1 MAELLRCKE
10 LGALNGINHGFFTR
24 KGGVSKDPLY
34 ASLNC
39 GFGSGDKTGNVAKNR
54 DRVTIALGV
63 GPEQLITPYQTH
75 SADVAIASNPWAHKD
90 APKADAIV
98 TKTKKLAIAIL
109 TADCTPVLFA
119 DEKAGVIG
127 AAHAGWRGA
136 IGGILEATI
145 DAMVAQGAKRG
156 DIRAAI
162 GPCLN
167 QPNYEVGP
175 EFIKE
180 FNDKD
185 PEYLEFFGQDEASQG
200 TYFNLPGFVIHRI
213 EGAGLKKISGSG
225 VCTYENE
232 SKFFSY
238 RRNTHQKLK
247 DYGRQISAIVLT

>member
-1 MAELLRCKE
+1 MAEFLRCKV
-10 LGALNGINHGFFTR
+10 LGALEGINHGFFTR

-39 GFGSGDKTGNVAKNR
+39 GFGSGDETANVAKNR

-63 GPEQLITPYQTH
+63 GPDQLITPYQTH
-75 SADVAIASNPWAHKD
+75 SADVAIASTPWRHQE

-98 TKTKKLAIAIL
+98 TGRKGLAIAIL

-145 DAMVAQGAKRG
+145 DAMVAQGANRSN
-156 DIRAAI
+156 IRAAI

-175 EFIKE
+175 EFIEE
-180 FNDKD
+180 FRCANPD
-185 PEYLEFFGQDEASQG
+185 YLQFFGKHDDMPRPHFDLS
-200 TYFNLPGFVIHRI
+200 GFVAHRL
-213 EGAGLKKISGSG
+213 EEAGLKEISDSG

-238 RRNTHQKLK
+238 RRNTHQKLE